1 MAHRWTC
8 LLCLLLAPILNP
20 PAVADETPR
29 RVDSERT
36 VFRAFDAGD
45 YQRAAALLEEHLR
58 HWPDEPD
65 MIYNLACAY
74 CRLGEAEKAGQAL
87 LRAVKAGFRDF
98 EHMRT
103 DPDLAAI
110 RGEELFQAILEA
122 ARRVDASPEATL
134 KRWKE
139 TFGEDDYRYETDEQ
153 RHLAFATALDEPS
166 HREMRDMLQRQAD
179 HLRRTLFGDPPEY
192 FVLVAVPTPRDA
204 NIVFGGDDAIG
215 GRYEHASRR
224 LIARDIG
231 RSLRHEFVHAMHYG
245 HMERLG
251 LTKAHPIWIQ
261 EGLATLYETYEES
274 SSGSLTFLPNDR
286 DNIARRLANTG
297 RLAKWADLFSM
308 SPQQFMRRPGQLYP
322 QVRAIFEYL
331 AEEEKLSDWYHAYVA
346 HFADDM
352 SGARAFELVFDQP
365 AHEVEQTWRNWLR
378 KRPEIDTDIDYGD
391 AALGIEGEING
402 SNDGVRI
409 ARILANSAASRSRLR
424 PDDVIVSIDGR
435 PTRDFAELRAIVAA
449 KRVGERIE
457 LRVRRNG
464 RYFKVSLVLR
474 PLRGVSG

>member
-1 MAHRWTC
+1 MNRRWIG
-8 LLCLLLAPILNP
+8 LLCLLLAALSTAPATAAQP
-20 PAVADETPR
+20 PR
-29 RVDSERT
+29 QLQSERA

-45 YQRAAALLEEHLR
+45 YQRAANLLEEHLKR
-58 HWPDEPD
+58 WPDDPD

-74 CRLGEAEKAGQAL
+74 CRLGEAEKAGEAL
-87 LRAVKAGFRDF
+87 LRAVRAGFRDF

-122 ARRVDASPEATL
+122 ARRVDVSPEGAL

-139 TFGEDDYRYETDEQ
+139 KFGEDGYRYETDEQ
-153 RHLAFATALDEPS
+153 RRLAFATALDDRS

-179 HLRRTLFGDPPEY
+179 HLRKTLFGEPPAY
-192 FVLVAVPTPRDA
+192 FVLVAVPTPSDA
-204 NIVFGGDDAIG
+204 NIVFGGDAAIG
-215 GRYEHASRR
+215 GRYEHANRR

-251 LTKAHPIWIQ
+251 LTQAHPIWIQ
-261 EGLATLYETYEES
+261 EGLATLYETYEEGKN
-274 SSGSLTFLPNDR
+274 GSITFLPNDR
-286 DNIARRLANTG
+286 DNVARRLANTG
-297 RLAKWADLFSM
+297 RLTKWADLFSM

-331 AEEEKLSDWYHAYVA
+331 AEEGKLGDWYHAYVE
-346 HFADDM
+346 HFTDDI
-352 SGARAFELVFDQP
+352 SGARALGIVFDRP

-391 AALGIEGEING
+391 AALGIEGDING

-435 PTRDFAELRAIVAA
+435 PTRNFAELRAIVAA
-449 KRVGERIE
+449 RRVGERIE

-464 RYFKVSLVLR
+464 RYFKVLLVLQ
-474 PLRGVSG
+474 PLRGVR